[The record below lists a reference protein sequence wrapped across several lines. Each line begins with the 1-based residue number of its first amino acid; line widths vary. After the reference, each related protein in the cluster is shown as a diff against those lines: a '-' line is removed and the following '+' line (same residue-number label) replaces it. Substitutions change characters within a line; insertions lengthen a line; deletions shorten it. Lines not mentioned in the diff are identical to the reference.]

1 MSIDMF
7 LIKYIGRV
15 GLYGI
20 AIAVILICGML
31 VVNTPLSRAYSS
43 YKQKKLDKQ
52 AEIKA
57 KRAEEMALHQW
68 SLRLEKR
75 KELSS

>member
-1 MSIDMF
+1 
-7 LIKYIGRV
+7 
-15 GLYGI
+15 
-20 AIAVILICGML
+20 ML

-57 KRAEEMALHQW
+57 KRAEEMALHQME
-68 SLRLEKR
+68 LETREKERAKFLKEQEKTPERTLEIR
-75 KELSS
+75 KSKV